1 MNFTDLTSSSVTCNY
16 LRVKTSLIT
25 ADNKTD
31 SFVKLDIALV
41 EAAAV
46 DNNC

>member
-31 SFVKLDIALV
+31 SFVKLDIAL
-41 EAAAV
+41 EAAVV